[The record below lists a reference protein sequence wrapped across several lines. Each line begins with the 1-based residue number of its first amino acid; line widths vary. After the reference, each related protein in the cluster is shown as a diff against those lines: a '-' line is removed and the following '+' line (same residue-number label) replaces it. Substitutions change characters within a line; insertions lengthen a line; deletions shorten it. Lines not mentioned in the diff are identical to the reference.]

1 MYQRWDMFTEILRQ
15 AIEVSEC
22 DKEKSLHLVECNNAR
37 QKFYYAISVRDKAM
51 MKQTIK
57 AIRKNGKASLKE
69 KLLYLKCMLKG

>member
-1 MYQRWDMFTEILRQ
+1 
-15 AIEVSEC
+15 
-22 DKEKSLHLVECNNAR
+22 
-37 QKFYYAISVRDKAM
+37 M